1 MSSLA
6 LVIWQAGGHQFAVE
20 ASRILAL
27 QPYTSGMG
35 CRSLHQ
41 LLAGLDAEAPA
52 YCLSWQADNQTCW
65 LATRDEP
72 LHLQLPLDALWPLPH
87 SLQHARQSPAIRALG
102 WHQDRPVTLL
112 DTRELTRLFEPQPAT
127 GASRQRP

>member
-27 QPYTSGMG
+27 QPYTSGMD

-72 LHLQLPLDALWPLPH
+72 CTCNCRWTHSGRCPAHCSTPAKAPPSVHWAGIRIAPLPC
-87 SLQHARQSPAIRALG
+87 STPAN
-102 WHQDRPVTLL
+102 
-112 DTRELTRLFEPQPAT
+112 
-127 GASRQRP
+127 